1 MAMARFTITLLCAA
15 MVLAACTPD
24 SGQTP
29 KLADEQREALDRA
42 QAVESQMQQAAEAK
56 RRNIDEQSQ

>member
-1 MAMARFTITLLCAA
+1 MTKLLIALLCAA
-15 MVLAACTPD
+15 MVLVACTPD

-29 KLADEQREALDRA
+29 KIAEEQREALDQA
-42 QAVESQMQQAAEAK
+42 QAVESQMQQAAEAA